1 MRNTLRRAVRLRT
14 LAGLFFCTLLSMSLV
29 AQAPPS
35 QDTFVSSATPK
46 VNFGSSIALV
56 VSPGST
62 SYIQFNL
69 SGIPAGAIVS
79 KATLRLYVDAVATK
93 GSFDVYQLNSAW
105 SENTLTYNT
114 PAPALGA
121 SATGGH
127 PVSVGAGSMN
137 QFLLIDITSLAQG
150 WVNGTIP
157 NNGVAIALTT
167 ATGAFSFDSKESLLT
182 GNGPELE
189 LALVSQG
196 PPGPTG
202 PQGIPGPEG
211 PQGIQG
217 VQGLPGTPGA
227 NGATG
232 AQGPQGVQGD
242 RGFPGLPGATGAQ
255 GPPGPQGVQ
264 GLPGIQGPAGPG
276 GFRGMREFINP
287 GGVSSLPYIW
297 SPPDGVTHVMVQIW
311 GGGGGGANFNG
322 FVQGTGGGGG
332 AFSSSVLDVTPGTI
346 YMVNVGG
353 GGKGADVFGSAGNGS
368 ESNMSVQDGPK
379 LIFAA
384 GGSAGINSNF
394 TVDGGQPDLSAAVS
408 RAGGQGT
415 LTGGGLAFGASFC
428 FNGGETGRGGD
439 PAQGGHPGYV
449 LLVW

>member
-1 MRNTLRRAVRLRT
+1 M
-14 LAGLFFCTLLSMSLV
+14 LAGLLFCTLLSTILV

-46 VNFGSSIALV
+46 INYGPSIALV

-69 SGIPAGAIVS
+69 SGIPAGATVS

-93 GSFDVYQLNSAW
+93 GSFDVYRLNSAW
-105 SENTLTYNT
+105 SENALTYNT
-114 PAPALGA
+114 PPPALGA

-127 PVSVGAGSMN
+127 PVSVTSASSN
-137 QFLLIDITSLAQG
+137 QFLLIDITTLAQG
-150 WVNGTIP
+150 WVNGTTP
-157 NNGVAIALTT
+157 NNGVALALTT
-167 ATGAFSFDSKESLLT
+167 ASGAFSFDSKESLLT

-189 LALVSQG
+189 LALVSPGPQG
-196 PPGPTG
+196 PAG
-202 PQGIPGPEG
+202 PQGIPGPAG
-211 PQGIQG
+211 SQGIEG
-217 VQGLPGTPGA
+217 DPGP
-227 NGATG
+227 TG
-232 AQGPQGVQGD
+232 TVGPQGPQGVQGD
-242 RGFPGLPGATGAQ
+242 RGFPGLSGATGAQ
-255 GPPGPQGVQ
+255 GPPGSQGIQ
-264 GLPGIQGPAGPG
+264 GLPGIQGPDGPG
-276 GFRGMREFINP
+276 GFRGMQEFINP
-287 GGVSSLPYIW
+287 GGVSLLPYVW
-297 SPPDGVTHVMVQIW
+297 SPPAGVTHVMVQMW

-322 FVQGTGGGGG
+322 LVQGTGGGGG

-346 YMVNVGG
+346 YIVNVGG
-353 GGKGADVFGSAGNGS
+353 GGTGAPVFGSAGNGS
-368 ESNMSVQDGPK
+368 ESNMSVQGGEK

-439 PAQGGHPGYV
+439 PTQGGHPGYV